1 LVQVASKAFIPQHA
15 GRPSL
20 AFTGA
25 DKSAMSNRHAIQPG
39 DRCPSKYSEEEA
51 YYRTGVSGGATPYAA
66 NELGGALRR
75 LRVYG
80 QDAVGKSTGET
91 LCTKYKGDNKK
102 LNAGMFVRLLLLVFL
117 RQLRSTCCFS
127 CQGLERLHILASCCP
142 HFHGIKGAEVQKCMS
157 SLKEMGDFVLFS
169 TLVMVIPRVLH
180 GSVCTAMESNWWV
193 FDKSRFLRAGCMVR
207 RVRESSADCDDAR
220 S

>member
-1 LVQVASKAFIPQHA
+1 VQVASKAFIPQHA

-157 SLKEMGDFVLFS
+157 SLKEMGDFRSLLNS
-169 TLVMVIPRVLH
+169 CHGHPESAAWQCLHCNGEQLVGFRQVALPPCRLH
-180 GSVCTAMESNWWV
+180 GA
-193 FDKSRFLRAGCMVR
+193 
-207 RVRESSADCDDAR
+207 
-220 S
+220 